1 MSVAVM
7 HEIDLIPAD
16 YRHELG
22 IKRTIRRV
30 GLAVGTLVAAAA
42 VAAAALSH
50 AASTARAE
58 VAQLNAAA
66 ASAEVERAAID
77 VITRQK
83 QALEAQATLRSG
95 LRARAPL
102 DELMAAIGRAAVDA
116 GVWFRSWR
124 IERVGEV
131 VPAAPA
137 GAEAHFVVEPG
148 SDGSRVRSEIVI
160 VGRATD
166 VGGVSALA
174 QALGADGRF
183 ARIQVQRVAR
193 DASGDL
199 VDFELALTAETAVD
213 TP

>member
-22 IKRTIRRV
+22 IKRAVRRV
-30 GLAVGTLVAAAA
+30 GLAVAAMVAAAA
-42 VAAAALSH
+42 VAAAALSQ

-58 VAQLNAAA
+58 VAELNAAA

-77 VITRQK
+77 VLTRQK

-124 IERVGEV
+124 IQRVGQV

-137 GAEAHFVVEPG
+137 GAEAHFAVDPG
-148 SDGSRVRSEIVI
+148 ADGSRVRSEIVI
-160 VGRATD
+160 VGRAAD
-166 VGGVSALA
+166 VGRVSALA
-174 QALGADGRF
+174 QMLGADGRF

-193 DASGDL
+193 DANDDL
-199 VDFELALTAETAVD
+199 VDFELAVTAETAID

>member
-1 MSVAVM
+1 MSAAVM

-22 IKRTIRRV
+22 IKRTLRRV
-30 GLAVGTLVAAAA
+30 GLVLAALVA
-42 VAAAALSH
+42 VAAVTTAALSQ
-50 AASTARAE
+50 ATSTARAE
-58 VAQLNAAA
+58 VAELNAAA

-77 VITRQK
+77 VLTRQK
-83 QALEAQATLRSG
+83 EALEAQAALRSG

-102 DELMAAIGRAAVDA
+102 DELMVSIGRAAVDA
-116 GVWFRSWR
+116 RVWFRSWR

-137 GAEAHFVVEPG
+137 GAEAHFAVEPG

-160 VGRATD
+160 VGRAAD
-166 VGGVSALA
+166 VGRVSAFA
-174 QALGADGRF
+174 QALGTDGRF
-183 ARIQVQRVAR
+183 ARLQVQRVAR
-193 DASGDL
+193 DASDDL
-199 VDFELALTAETAVD
+199 VDFELALTAETALE